1 MKEEKINKNR
11 EKKKNKL
18 IIKILLFIL
27 ALYIAYTVYL
37 LMKKPSDIWT
47 VENGSISSEETAV
60 GYVIRDESVVKGTDY
75 KNGMIQIISEG
86 QKVAK
91 GQSVFRYFGA
101 NEEDIENQIKDIDL
115 QIQSKISGQTIT
127 YSADMKLL
135 DNQIGQKVQE
145 LSKMSD
151 MHKIEEYKKNI
162 ETIVAKKASLIA
174 DVASN
179 GTEIKTLLNQ
189 RNTLNQKL
197 ESNTEYINAPSS
209 GIVSYRVDGIEDVLK
224 SNDEDFS
231 YLNQSLLDGLNL
243 KVGKII
249 STSSEAGKVMDNFKS
264 YVAVVM
270 NSDLAKS
277 AKAGNNVK
285 IRLSNNTEV
294 SASISYVSSQN
305 DQGNVIIVFK
315 LDRLPEEFINYRKVT
330 LDIIWWN
337 DSGFKIPN
345 QTIAKKD
352 GLNYIVENNAG
363 YLTKILVKVKSS
375 NDKYSIVTTYS
386 TDELREIGYTTQ
398 EINSYK
404 KVTIYDEI
412 LMYPNLDLI
421 K

>member
-1 MKEEKINKNR
+1 MKEEKVNKNK
-11 EKKKNKL
+11 EKKQNKL

-60 GYVIRDESVVKGTDY
+60 GYVIRDESVIKGNDY

-209 GIVSYRVDGIEDVLK
+209 GIVSYRVDGLEDVLK
-224 SNDEDFS
+224 SNGEDFS

-243 KVGKII
+243 KVGKIV

-264 YVAVVM
+264 YVTVVM

-277 AKAGNNVK
+277 AKVGNNVK

-330 LDIIWWN
+330 IDIIWWN
-337 DSGFKIPN
+337 DSGLKIPN

-375 NDKYSIVTTYS
+375 NEKYSIVTTYS

-398 EINSYK
+398 EINSCK
-404 KVTIYDEI
+404 KITIYDEI